1 MLNTLFIFS
10 NDKVIPLTFPRAFPS
25 RDVPVPKGIIEVLCL
40 LQSFTI
46 EDISSLFSGKTTA
59 SESIGS
65 KTS

>member
-1 MLNTLFIFS
+1 MT
-10 NDKVIPLTFPRAFPS
+10 FPS
-25 RDVPVPKGIIEVLCL
+25 RDVPVPKGVIVVLCL

-65 KTS
+65 KTSSPPA